1 MCTLYLCLCLSLSLQ
16 TKFYKYWREKGSIYV
31 NHPRIFHHKRE
42 TSIATPATRARNQKQ
57 NKTTHTHRAEPVTPT
72 EMTAG
77 KFEKA
82 GEVDSEDGLQVE
94 GKKKVNMKLV
104 GENKGYREKTG
115 ENKFFLRQKDA
126 ENT

>member
-1 MCTLYLCLCLSLSLQ
+1 
-16 TKFYKYWREKGSIYV
+16 
-31 NHPRIFHHKRE
+31 
-42 TSIATPATRARNQKQ
+42 
-57 NKTTHTHRAEPVTPT
+57 
-72 EMTAG
+72 MTAG